1 MSETASTYV
10 EIAPRSG
17 GYARVSA
24 GQLVK
29 VIDVDGGQVADLF
42 AWSVDGSG
50 EHLSAQHTRAITDR
64 LFPRVGEA
72 FYTNLRRPILEFVAD
87 DTPGVHDMLIAAC
100 DPQRYELLG
109 LPDHASCSGNFRTQ
123 MRESGLGDP
132 GFTPQSVNLFMA
144 IPVDADGGLSWDPA
158 VTAPGA
164 SVTLR
169 AVQDCVVIVSACPQ
183 DVIPINNLNPTR
195 IAIEVY
201 EA

>member
-1 MSETASTYV
+1 MTVVERI
-10 EIAPRSG
+10 EIAPRAG
-17 GYARVSA
+17 GFARVKA

-29 VIDVDGGQVADLF
+29 IIDVDGGQVADLF
-42 AWSVDGSG
+42 AWSTGDPR

-64 LFPRVGEA
+64 LFPQVGEA
-72 FYTNLRRPILEFVAD
+72 FYTNKRQPILEFVAD

-100 DPQRYELLG
+100 DPQRFELLG
-109 LPDHASCSGNFRTQ
+109 APDHASCSDNFLAQ
-123 MRESGLGDP
+123 MAAAGLGDP

-144 IPVDADGGLSWDPA
+144 IPVAEDETLGWEPA
-158 VTAPGA
+158 VTKPDD

-183 DVIPINNLNPTR
+183 DIIPINNLDPTR
-195 IAIEVY
+195 VAIEVL

>member
-1 MSETASTYV
+1 MSTLVETV
-10 EIAPRSG
+10 EIEPRG
-17 GYARVSA
+17 GGFARVKA
-24 GQLVK
+24 GQTVK
-29 VIDVDGGQVADLF
+29 VVDVDGGQVADLF
-42 AWSVDGSG
+42 AWTVDGTG
-50 EHLSAQHTRAITDR
+50 EHLSAQHTRALTDQ

-109 LPDHASCSGNFRTQ
+109 HPNHASCSDNFRAG

-144 IPVDADGGLSWDPA
+144 IPVDENGGLSWEPA
-158 VTAPGA
+158 TTAPG
-164 SVTLR
+164 SSITLR

-183 DVIPINNLNPTR
+183 DIIPINNLDPTR
-195 IAIEVY
+195 VSIEVY